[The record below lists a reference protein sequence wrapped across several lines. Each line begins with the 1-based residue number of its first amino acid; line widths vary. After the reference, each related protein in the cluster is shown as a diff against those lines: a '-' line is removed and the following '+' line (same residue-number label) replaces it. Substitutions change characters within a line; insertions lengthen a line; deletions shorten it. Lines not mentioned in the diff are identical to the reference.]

1 MICNNITFD
10 GLHCLADMGLI
21 YVPAST
27 KPIVA
32 PQRVYSYTIGGAPGT
47 AAYGDQQTL
56 MEYQMTGVFY
66 PADDLANEIEAR
78 RLWRRIA
85 QWLGVGRRHLI
96 LDSEP
101 DKYIIAEV
109 LSMDNDEYGWIDGG
123 LQVTWLCQPYHW
135 AVKPEEI
142 ELQIDGKDTLLAG
155 VGVTSWYVETAL
167 PAPVDATITND
178 GTNTITMA
186 GVRVGDKRVQFRD
199 MELLP
204 GERIELS
211 MMVPIG
217 AVIVAEDGAE
227 RSALEYMTT
236 FERLISTGTE
246 APRFDVEFATV
257 DDGNSAH
264 CLLKV
269 HGCWR

>member
-10 GLHCLADMGLI
+10 GQHCLADMGLI

-32 PQRVYSYTIGGAPGT
+32 PQRVDSYIIGGTPGT
-47 AAYGDQQTL
+47 VAFSDQQTL
-56 MEYQMTGVFY
+56 TEYQMTGVFY

-78 RLWRRIA
+78 RLWRRAA
-85 QWLGVGRRHLI
+85 QWLGVGRRPLV

-135 AVKPEEI
+135 AVKPEER
-142 ELQIDGKDTLLAG
+142 ELKVEGKETIG
-155 VGVTSWYVETAL
+155 VGVPSWYVETAL
-167 PAPVDATITND
+167 PAPVDAIITNN
-178 GTNTITMA
+178 GTSTITM
-186 GVRVGDKRVQFRD
+186 VYVSVGNKLVCFSEI
-199 MELLP
+199 ELLP
-204 GERIELS
+204 GERIEVS
-211 MMVPIG
+211 MMMPIG
-217 AVIVAEDGAE
+217 AVIIASDGTK
-227 RSALEYMTT
+227 RSAMEYMTT
-236 FERLISTGTE
+236 FEQLLSTGSEELT
-246 APRFDVEFATV
+246 FLVEYATS

-264 CLLKV
+264 CLLKA

>member
-10 GLHCLADMGLI
+10 GQHCLADMGLI

-56 MEYQMTGVFY
+56 TEYQMTGVFY
-66 PADDLANEIEAR
+66 PADDLAHEIEAR

-85 QWLGVGRRHLI
+85 QWLGVGRRRLI

-135 AVKPEEI
+135 AVKPD
-142 ELQIDGKDTLLAG
+142 ELEATLPPSTSSL
-155 VGVTSWYVETAL
+155 GVTIRSWYVETSL
-167 PAPVDATITND
+167 PAPVDAVVTND
-178 GTNTITMA
+178 GTIAITGVSIAVGPNTIA
-186 GVRVGDKRVQFRD
+186 FEG

-204 GERIELS
+204 GEQLEVS

-217 AVIVAEDGAE
+217 AVIVAADGAK
-227 RSALEYMTT
+227 RSAMEYATT
-236 FERLISTGTE
+236 FESLVNGGVVS
-246 APRFDVEFATV
+246 V
-257 DDGNSAH
+257 DGNVTYAEAVEGGAAS
-264 CLLKV
+264 CKLKA